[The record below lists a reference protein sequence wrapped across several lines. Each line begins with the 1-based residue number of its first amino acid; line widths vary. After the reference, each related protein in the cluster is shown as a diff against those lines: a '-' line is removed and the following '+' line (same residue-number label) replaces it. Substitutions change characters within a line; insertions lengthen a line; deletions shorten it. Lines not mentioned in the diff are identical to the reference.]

1 MRSPIGTFV
10 KTEVWAEVVSEVRPS
25 WGPGGGEQAGMGG
38 RGRVGSQGARWG
50 QLSAGREP
58 RVRTLEGEVAL
69 LWSESSLVFVGLP
82 DRNTQFQI

>member
-1 MRSPIGTFV
+1 
-10 KTEVWAEVVSEVRPS
+10 
-25 WGPGGGEQAGMGG
+25 MGG

-69 LWSESSLVFVGLP
+69 LWSKSSLVFVGLP